1 MFHQPLPFPCL
12 FYVQNTFL
20 LQFTSLHFE
29 SEAEG
34 GVILGG
40 NIGLSHV
47 NMRIVF

>member
-1 MFHQPLPFPCL
+1 MFQQSLPFPCL

-40 NIGLSHV
+40 DIGLSHV
-47 NMRIVF
+47 NMRMVF